1 MALIEIQGMA
11 LPPRLEK
18 ISFTG
23 DAGQVVGVI
32 GPNGAGKSTL
42 LHSLA
47 GLLPFTGHYDFE
59 GQPLG
64 SMLARERA
72 RRISL
77 LPQSTESAWP
87 LSVEDV
93 VALGRLPWGDQD
105 KTAIQAAMSATGVDT
120 FRKQRVDRLSGG
132 EQARVWL
139 ARVLAGQPRL
149 LIADEPTASLDLY
162 YQRAV
167 MDCIRAYANAGHL
180 VIMAVHD
187 LALAAQYCDRL
198 ILLDKGI
205 PQAIGTPAQVLTE
218 PLLSR
223 VFRVSVHVDLNTT
236 PPVISTRFQ
245 NTTS

>member
-1 MALIEIQGMA
+1 MALIDIQGMA

-23 DAGQVVGVI
+23 NAGQVVGII

-59 GQPLG
+59 GQSLAAI
-64 SMLARERA
+64 SARERA

-77 LPQSTESAWP
+77 LPQNTESAWP
-87 LSVEDV
+87 LTVEDV
-93 VALGRLPWGDQD
+93 VTLGRLPWGDQNQ
-105 KTAIQAAMSATGVDT
+105 AVIHAAMSATGIES
-120 FRKQRVDRLSGG
+120 FKKQRVDRLSGG

-162 YQRAV
+162 YLRAV
-167 MDCIRAYANAGHL
+167 MDCIQAYANAGHL
-180 VIMAVHD
+180 VIMAIHD

-198 ILLDKGI
+198 ILLDKGT
-205 PQAIGTPAQVLTE
+205 PQAIGTPAEVLTE
-218 PLLSR
+218 ALLSH
-223 VFRVSVHVDLNTT
+223 VFRVSVHVDLDAT